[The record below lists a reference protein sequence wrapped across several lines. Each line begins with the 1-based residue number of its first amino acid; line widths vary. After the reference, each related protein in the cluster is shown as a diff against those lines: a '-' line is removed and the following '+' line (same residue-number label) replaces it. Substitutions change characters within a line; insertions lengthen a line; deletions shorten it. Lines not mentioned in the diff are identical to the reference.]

1 MKKGLWVAIASA
13 LILCAGFVT
22 GAEKRTGMAKTPEH
36 QMYMPAD
43 IKWVDAPP
51 VLPAGAKAAVLE
63 GDPHKAGYFA
73 MRLKMPDGY
82 KIMPHWHPNVE
93 RVTVISGTIGIGTG
107 DTFDPSKGHEM
118 TAGTYATMQP
128 NVHHFAWTKGETEI
142 QLTTIGPWK
151 LVYVN
156 PKDDPSKMAKK

>member
-1 MKKGLWVAIASA
+1 
-13 LILCAGFVT
+13 
-22 GAEKRTGMAKTPEH
+22 
-36 QMYMPAD
+36 
-43 IKWVDAPP
+43 
-51 VLPAGAKAAVLE
+51 
-63 GDPHKAGYFA
+63 
-73 MRLKMPDGY
+73 MRLKFPDGY

-118 TAGTYATMQP
+118 SAGTYASMQP
-128 NVHHFAWTKGETEI
+128 KVHHFAWTKGETEI